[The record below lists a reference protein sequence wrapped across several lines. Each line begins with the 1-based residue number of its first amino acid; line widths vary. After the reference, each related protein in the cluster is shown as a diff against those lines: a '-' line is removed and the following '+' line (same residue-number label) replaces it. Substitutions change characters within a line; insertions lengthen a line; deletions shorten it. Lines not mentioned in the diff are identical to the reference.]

1 MNIVDKFIYN
11 QELADFIKEG
21 LKQIQ
26 WLDDIERI
34 DERELDDVFCCLKDH
49 FEGSKF
55 AGRHFGEDFDYW
67 YDDFCEETLIHYFER
82 M

>member
-1 MNIVDKFIYN
+1 MYKFIYN

-26 WLDDIERI
+26 WLDDIEFI
-34 DERELDDVFCCLKDH
+34 DERDIDDVFCSLKDH

-55 AGRHFGEDFDYW
+55 AEGHEGSDFDYW
-67 YDDFCEETLIHYFER
+67 YDEFCEETLIHYFER
-82 M
+82 VW

>member
-1 MNIVDKFIYN
+1 MDKFIFN

-26 WLDDIERI
+26 WLDDIECI
-34 DERELDDVFCCLKDH
+34 DERDLDDVFCCLKDH
-49 FEGSKF
+49 FEGSKYVD
-55 AGRHFGEDFDYW
+55 GNDYDLW

-82 M
+82 MW

>member
-1 MNIVDKFIYN
+1 MDKFIYN

-26 WLDDIERI
+26 WLDDIEFI
-34 DERELDDVFCCLKDH
+34 DERDIDDVFYSLKDH

-55 AGRHFGEDFDYW
+55 AEGNEGEDFDYW
-67 YDDFCEETLIHYFER
+67 YDEFCEDTLIHYFER
-82 M
+82 VW